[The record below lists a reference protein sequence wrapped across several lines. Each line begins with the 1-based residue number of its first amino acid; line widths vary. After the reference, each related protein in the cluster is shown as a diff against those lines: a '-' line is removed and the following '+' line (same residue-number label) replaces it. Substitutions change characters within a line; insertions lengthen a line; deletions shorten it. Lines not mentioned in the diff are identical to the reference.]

1 MKMPKKESVS
11 AGLTHDIES
20 GWTAGGTPGR
30 KAKAGRVV
38 GQDGRKTVF
47 LKLWYCEF

>member
-20 GWTAGGTPGR
+20 GWTAGRGPLGVHCLALVITSGMATHLEERER
-30 KAKAGRVV
+30 KNGK
-38 GQDGRKTVF
+38 
-47 LKLWYCEF
+47 